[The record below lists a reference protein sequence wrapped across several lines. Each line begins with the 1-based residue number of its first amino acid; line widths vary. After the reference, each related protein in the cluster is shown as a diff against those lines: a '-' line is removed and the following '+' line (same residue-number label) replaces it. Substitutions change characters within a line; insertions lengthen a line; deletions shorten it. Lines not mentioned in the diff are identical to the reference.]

1 MSGPT
6 VKNIFVPEF
15 KAEIH
20 QKFEDQFSEI
30 PSYFSRLNTF
40 VLASFLLNKL

>member
-1 MSGPT
+1 MSGT
-6 VKNIFVPEF
+6 KVKNIFVPDI

-30 PSYFSRLNTF
+30 PSYFPKLNTF